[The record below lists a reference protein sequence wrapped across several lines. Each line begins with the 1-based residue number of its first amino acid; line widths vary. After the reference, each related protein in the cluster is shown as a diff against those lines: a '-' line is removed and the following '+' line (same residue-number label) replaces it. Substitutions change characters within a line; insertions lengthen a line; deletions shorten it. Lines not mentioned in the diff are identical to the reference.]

1 MKFFGFDTSLWVS
14 LMPNGLGYIKPNH
27 YGEMLKVAW
36 QNRDNLPLAWKILT
50 KGVCDGC
57 ALGTSGLKDFT
68 LSGPHLCTV
77 RLHLLRLNTMPVL
90 DSSVLSDAHALS
102 QKSSKE
108 LRDLGRLP
116 YPMLR
121 QRGEKGFTRTT
132 WDNAY
137 KIMAERLRKTDPH
150 RMAFYLTSRGITNE
164 VYYVA
169 QKAARFIGTNNIDN
183 AARIC
188 HSPSTV
194 AMKQVLGVSASTC
207 SYRDWIG
214 TDLLIFIGS
223 DTPNNQPVT
232 TKYMYHAKTHG
243 TKIIV
248 INPYRE
254 PGLERYWVPS
264 VFESAVFGTRLADEF
279 FDVHTGG
286 DLAFLNGV
294 LKHIIE
300 NDWVDRAFI
309 HAHTRCFEQVEIN
322 LAQQSWEMLEKY
334 SGISRQEMH
343 RFAKMLGE
351 AKSAVFV
358 WSMGVTQHEN
368 GVDNVKAILNLVLA
382 RGFIGRDKCG
392 AMPIRG
398 HSGVQGGGEMG
409 CNPWALPGGES
420 ITPDHAQHFS
430 DQWGFEVPAWK
441 GLAAVDMIEAA
452 HAGALDV
459 FYIAGGN
466 FLETLPDPEYI
477 REALSTPKLRVH
489 QDIVL
494 TSQMLVEPADT
505 VLVLPAATRYEQTD
519 GGTETS
525 TERQVIFSPQI
536 TPPPAEAKSE
546 WEIFMELAEHVQ
558 PLNKNLIHFASGQ
571 QIRDEIAKANPDY
584 AGIQNLKKQGDH
596 MQWGG
601 VHLCEDGHF
610 KTESG
615 LASFSMLRPLE
626 HVLPEGAFVLKT
638 RRGKQFNS
646 MVQYQRDPLNGAMRD
661 DVLMSNDDASEL
673 NLQEGDAV
681 LLTSDTGEMR
691 ARIKLAKIKPRNVQ
705 VHWPE
710 GNVLLPHSV
719 CDVESGVPAYKAVVK
734 IAKCE

>member
-1 MKFFGFDTSLWVS
+1 MKFLGLNPSSWVS
-14 LMPNGLGYIKPNH
+14 LMPNGLGHIKPNH

-77 RLHLLRLNTMPVL
+77 RLHLLRLNTMPAL
-90 DSSVLSDAHALS
+90 DVSLLNDVNALS
-102 QKSSKE
+102 LKGSKE

-116 YPMLR
+116 YPMIR
-121 QRGEKGFTRTT
+121 KRGEVGFTRTS

-137 KIMAERLRKTDPH
+137 KLIAEKLRQTDPQ

-164 VYYVA
+164 TYYVA
-169 QKAARFIGTNNIDN
+169 QKAARYIGTNNIDN

-243 TKIIV
+243 TKIVV

-300 NDWVDRAFI
+300 NKWIDRAFVN
-309 HAHTRCFEQVEIN
+309 AHTRCFERVEMD

-334 SGISRQEMH
+334 SGVSREEML

-351 AKSAVFV
+351 ARSAVFV
-358 WSMGVTQHEN
+358 WSMGITQHEN
-368 GVDNVKAILNLVLA
+368 GVDNVRAILNLALA
-382 RGFIGRDKCG
+382 RGFVGREKCG
-392 AMPIRG
+392 VMPIRG

-409 CNPWALPGGES
+409 CVPWSLPGGDP
-420 ITPDHAQHFS
+420 INKDTAQRFS
-430 DQWGFEVPAWK
+430 ALWGFDVPDWR
-441 GLAAVDMIEAA
+441 GMAAVEMIDAA
-452 HAGALDV
+452 HAGNVDV
-459 FYIAGGN
+459 FYVAGGN
-466 FLETLPDPEYI
+466 FLETLPDPDYI
-477 REALSTPKLRVH
+477 REALSQPCLRVH

-505 VLVLPAATRYEQTD
+505 VILLPAATRYEQTD

-525 TERQVIFSPQI
+525 TERQVIYSPQI
-536 TPPPAEAKSE
+536 TQPLAEAKSE
-546 WEIFMELAEHVQ
+546 WEIFMELAERVQ
-558 PLNKNLIHFASGQ
+558 PAQKQLIHFASGQ
-571 QIRDEIAKANPDY
+571 QIRDEIAKANPNYD
-584 AGIQNLKKQGDH
+584 GVQNLKKQGDH
-596 MQWGG
+596 FQWGG
-601 VHLCEDGHF
+601 VRLCEGGEFH
-610 KTESG
+610 TESG
-615 LASFSMLRPLE
+615 RASFSMLRPPE
-626 HVLPEGAFVLKT
+626 HVLPPGQFILKT

-661 DVLMSNDDASEL
+661 DVLMSRDDADAL
-673 NLQEGDAV
+673 HVAEGDAV
-681 LLTSDTGEMR
+681 MLHSDVGEMR
-691 ARIKLAKIKPRNVQ
+691 ARVKLAKIKPRNVQ

-710 GNVLLPHSV
+710 GNVLLQHSV
-719 CDVESGVPAYKAVVK
+719 CDVESGVPAYKAVVRIQK
-734 IAKCE
+734 V